1 VISVAA
7 NYRAVSIEKQAA
19 DSEVVFKIK
28 LDLYI
33 CLVND
38 KVFAHN
44 VHIGFQGDFPFD
56 IRRTSVLF
64 QFA

>member
-1 VISVAA
+1 MISVAA

-33 CLVND
+33 CLINY

-44 VHIGFQGDFPFD
+44 LHIGFQGDFTNN
-56 IRRTSVLF
+56 IRRTTVLF